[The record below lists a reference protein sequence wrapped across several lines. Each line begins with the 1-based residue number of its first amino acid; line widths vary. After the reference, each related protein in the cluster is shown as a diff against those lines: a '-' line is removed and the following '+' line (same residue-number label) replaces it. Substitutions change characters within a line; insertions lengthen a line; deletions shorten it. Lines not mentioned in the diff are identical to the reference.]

1 MYKKVLAGG
10 CLIATILMGSCSK
23 KQVPR
28 GDNGSATTKADSMA
42 IRKAIIKKIPPAKV
56 ITVNDKAAKKA
67 VDGRLYYDVDGH
79 RYWRNYNDGK
89 YYLFNKSMYTNDA
102 FKPH

>member
-1 MYKKVLAGG
+1 MYKKVLTGS
-10 CLIATILMGSCSK
+10 CLIVAILTGGCSK
-23 KQVPR
+23 KQVPQR
-28 GDNGSATTKADSMA
+28 DNGSTTTKADSIA
-42 IRKAIIKKIPPAKV
+42 IRKAIIKKIPLAKV

-89 YYLFNKSMYTNDA
+89 YYLFNRSMYTNDA